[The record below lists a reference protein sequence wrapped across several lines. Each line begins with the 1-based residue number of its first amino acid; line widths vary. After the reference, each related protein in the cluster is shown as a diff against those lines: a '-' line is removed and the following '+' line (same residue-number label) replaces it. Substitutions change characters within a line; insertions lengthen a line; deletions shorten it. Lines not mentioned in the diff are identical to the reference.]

1 MIRITSSVAAT
12 VVLLVATAAC
22 GQTEDDASAAPGTEA
37 QDEQERETDAEPG
50 VDDATAEQDTSE
62 PSNDDV
68 GDSDSDST
76 GNGDDDGDGNGDG
89 TGNGDLVVGTATSEL
104 GTILVDG
111 DGLTLYLF
119 DNDADG
125 ESVCYDDCAV
135 TWPPLLGDATVGGEA
150 DASLLGTTTRQD
162 GTEQVTY
169 AGMPLYHYAG
179 DGQPGDVAGQGLGG
193 VWWVIAPD
201 GERITDD
208 VAAASAGRRY

>member
-1 MIRITSSVAAT
+1 MTRIRSTMATT

-37 QDEQERETDAEPG
+37 QDEQERETDAEPD

-76 GNGDDDGDGNGDG
+76 GSGDDDGNGNGDG
-89 TGNGDLVVGTATSEL
+89 TGNGDVVVGTATSEL

-119 DNDADG
+119 DNDTDG

-135 TWPPLLGDATVGGEA
+135 TWPPLLGDATVGEEA
-150 DASLLGTTTRQD
+150 DASLLGTTTRED

>member
-1 MIRITSSVAAT
+1 VIRIRSSVAAT

-22 GQTEDDASAAPGTEA
+22 GQTEDDASAAQGTEA
-37 QDEQERETDAEPG
+37 QDEQERETEAEPG
-50 VDDATAEQDTSE
+50 VDDAEQDTSE
-62 PSNDDV
+62 PTADDL
-68 GDSDSDST
+68 GDSDGASNGGGDSDDT
-76 GNGDDDGDGNGDG
+76 GSDRV
-89 TGNGDLVVGTATSEL
+89 VVGTATSEL

-119 DNDADG
+119 DNDTDG
-125 ESVCYDDCAV
+125 ESVCHDDCAA

-150 DASLLGTTTRQD
+150 DASLLGTTSRD
-162 GTEQVTY
+162 GGAVQVTY

-179 DGQPGDVAGQGLGG
+179 DGQPGDVAGQGIGD

-208 VAAASAGRRY
+208 VAAASAGTRY

>member
-62 PSNDDV
+62 PTVDDV
-68 GDSDSDST
+68 GDSDSDGARQRRRS
-76 GNGDDDGDGNGDG
+76 DG
-89 TGNGDLVVGTATSEL
+89 TGNGDVVVGTATSEL

-119 DNDADG
+119 DNDTDG

-150 DASLLGTTTRQD
+150 DASLLGTTTRED
-162 GTEQVTY
+162 GAVQVTY

-201 GERITDD
+201 GERITDE

>member
-1 MIRITSSVAAT
+1 VIRIRSSVAAT

-22 GQTEDDASAAPGTEA
+22 GQTEDDASAAQGTEA

-50 VDDATAEQDTSE
+50 VDDAEQDTSE
-62 PSNDDV
+62 PTVDDV
-68 GDSDSDST
+68 DDSDSDGA
-76 GNGDDDGDGNGDG
+76 GNGGDSDG
-89 TGNGDLVVGTATSEL
+89 TGNGDVVVGTATSEL

-119 DNDADG
+119 DNDTDG
-125 ESVCYDDCAV
+125 ESVCHDDCAA

-150 DASLLGTTTRQD
+150 DASLLGTTSRDD
-162 GTEQVTY
+162 GAVQVTY

-179 DGQPGDVAGQGLGG
+179 DGQPGDVAGQGLGD

-208 VAAASAGRRY
+208 VAAASAGTRY

>member
-1 MIRITSSVAAT
+1 MIRIRSSVAAT

-22 GQTEDDASAAPGTEA
+22 GQTEDDASAAPGAEA
-37 QDEQERETDAEPG
+37 QDEQESETDTEPG

-62 PSNDDV
+62 PAVDDV
-68 GDSDSDST
+68 GDSDTD
-76 GNGDDDGDGNGDG
+76 GDG
-89 TGNGDLVVGTATSEL
+89 TGNGNGNGDVVVETATSEL

-119 DNDADG
+119 DNDTDG

-150 DASLLGTTTRQD
+150 SASLLGTTPRDD
-162 GTEQVTY
+162 GAVQITY

-208 VAAASAGRRY
+208 MAAASAGTRY

>member
-50 VDDATAEQDTSE
+50 VDDTTAEQDTSE

-68 GDSDSDST
+68 GDSDGT
-76 GNGDDDGDGNGDG
+76 GNGDDDGDGN
-89 TGNGDLVVGTATSEL
+89 GNGDLVVGTATSEF

-208 VAAASAGRRY
+208 VAAASAGRGY

>member
-50 VDDATAEQDTSE
+50 VDDTTAEQDTSE

-76 GNGDDDGDGNGDG
+76 GSGDDDGDGN
-89 TGNGDLVVGTATSEL
+89 GNGDLVVGTATSEF

-162 GTEQVTY
+162 GTEQVAY

>member
-50 VDDATAEQDTSE
+50 VDDATAESDTSE
-62 PSNDDV
+62 PTVDDV
-68 GDSDSDST
+68 DDSDSDGA
-76 GNGDDDGDGNGDG
+76 GNGGDSDG
-89 TGNGDLVVGTATSEL
+89 TGSDGVVVGTATSEL

-119 DNDADG
+119 DNDTNG
-125 ESVCYDDCAV
+125 ESVCHDDCAV
-135 TWPPLLGDATVGGEA
+135 TWPPLVGDATVVGEA
-150 DASLLGTTTRQD
+150 DASLLGTTARED
-162 GTEQVTY
+162 GAVQVTY

-179 DGQPGDVAGQGLGG
+179 DGQPGDAAGQGLGG

-201 GERITDD
+201 GERITDE